1 MSTLIDLDAVEATAE
16 LQTLPQF
23 IGGEMVESD
32 GDDVI
37 DTVNPYSGKVW
48 ARVSNATAT
57 DVDRAVVAA
66 RAAFDGGW
74 GQSTG
79 HTRATIMRRLAV
91 LLSENAEHLARV
103 ESNDN
108 GKLVRET
115 LAVAQNLPRW
125 FNYYA
130 GSAERMF
137 GSSVP
142 VANPNYLV
150 YTLREPIGVVAAV
163 VPWNAPL
170 MLFTM
175 KVAPALAAGCT
186 LVVKT
191 SEQTSASALE
201 FAKLAAEAGLP
212 AGVLNIITGTGQT
225 TGRALVGHRGV
236 DKVSFTGST
245 RAGVQVMKDA
255 AENIAPV
262 TLELGGKSANIV
274 FADSDLDAAAN
285 GVVASVFAAAGQMC
299 IAGSRLLV
307 ERPILDA
314 LVDKVVERAG
324 SIKQGDPFDPA
335 SEMGPLATAEQL
347 ERVLG
352 MLDNAR
358 ADGATLRCGGR
369 RSQGAG
375 VDDGYF
381 IEPTVFTDVSQD
393 MQIAREEIFGPV
405 LGVYP
410 FDTEEQAIAMANDTE
425 YGLAG
430 GVWTNDLARGHRMA
444 RAVRAG
450 TVWLNS
456 YRVTDPAVP
465 FGGMGASGMGR
476 ENGDEAVDA
485 YTETKAVWVE
495 LSGETRDPFK
505 MG

>member
-1 MSTLIDLDAVEATAE
+1 MSTLIDLDTVLANREPK
-16 LQTLPQF
+16 TLPQF
-23 IGGEMVESD
+23 IGGEMVQSD
-32 GDDVI
+32 GDEVI
-37 DTVNPYSGKVW
+37 DTFNPYTGQAW

-57 DVDRAVVAA
+57 DVDRAVAAA

-79 HTRATIMRRLAV
+79 HERAMIMRRLAV
-91 LLSENAEHLARV
+91 LLAENAEHLARV
-103 ESNDN
+103 ESIDN

-115 LAVAQNLPRW
+115 LGVAQNLPRW
-125 FNYYA
+125 FDYYA
-130 GSAERMF
+130 GSAERLF
-137 GSSVP
+137 GSSLP

-150 YTLREPIGVVAAV
+150 YTVREPIGVVAAV

-186 LVVKT
+186 VVVKT
-191 SEQTSASALE
+191 SEQTTASALE
-201 FAKLAAEAGLP
+201 FAKLANEAGLP
-212 AGVLNIITGTGQT
+212 AGVLNIITGTGGT
-225 TGRALVGHRGV
+225 TGRALVGHSGV

-245 RAGVQVMKDA
+245 QAGIQVMKDA

-274 FADSDLDAAAN
+274 FADSDINAAAN

-307 ERPILDA
+307 ERPILEA
-314 LVDKVVERAG
+314 LVDKVVERAK
-324 SIKQGDPFDPA
+324 SIRQGDPFDPA
-335 SEMGPLATAEQL
+335 SEMGPLATKDQL
-347 ERVLG
+347 HRVLD

-358 ADGATLRCGGR
+358 AEGATLRCGGG
-369 RSQGAG
+369 RSTGPD
-375 VDDGYF
+375 VTDGYF
-381 IEPTVFTDVSQD
+381 IEPTVFTDVKSG

-410 FDTEEQAIAMANDTE
+410 FDTEEEAIALANDTE

-450 TVWLNS
+450 TIWLNS

-465 FGGMGASGMGR
+465 FGGMGASGIGR
-476 ENGDEAVDA
+476 ENGDEAVNA